1 MENSREKKVFLK
13 FKEILRSK
21 NFLKFKLLTIYLKIG
36 WIYRTAY
43 RWYYISLR
51 WKFSMVKGRE
61 IEEDLNKY
69 FKGTVWIN

>member
-36 WIYRTAY
+36 
-43 RWYYISLR
+43 
-51 WKFSMVKGRE
+51 
-61 IEEDLNKY
+61 
-69 FKGTVWIN
+69 